1 MLRQMD
7 TTVRTQT
14 LVLLIHLK
22 MAQKTYRQQAS
33 GTLGPLT
40 NCPGCGP
47 APTSTYT
54 AATCANNFTRYVDE
68 ISGFDGQQAVLLQPY
83 SVGDVVWIKTGASA
97 AIECA
102 TITSVNNPDPA
113 THYIDEAQGPWSQ
126 CSQCYTP

>member
-1 MLRQMD
+1 
-7 TTVRTQT
+7 
-14 LVLLIHLK
+14 

-33 GTLGPLT
+33 GALGPLT

-68 ISGFDGQQAVLLQPY
+68 ISGFDGQQAVLIQPY

>member
-1 MLRQMD
+1 MAII
-7 TTVRTQT
+7 VKTQT
-14 LVLLIHLK
+14 LVLIIYLNK
-22 MAQKTYRQQAS
+22 MAQKTYRQQTS
-33 GTLGPLT
+33 GTLGTLT

-47 APTSTYT
+47 GPTSTYAT
-54 AATCANNFTRYVDE
+54 ATCANNYLHYVDE

-97 AIECA
+97 TIECA
-102 TITSVNNPDPA
+102 TITSVNNSDPA

>member
-1 MLRQMD
+1 MLHQMD

-68 ISGFDGQQAVLLQPY
+68 ISGFDGQQAVLIQPY

-113 THYIDEAQGPWSQ
+113 THYIDEAQGPWTQ

>member
-1 MLRQMD
+1 
-7 TTVRTQT
+7 
-14 LVLLIHLK
+14 